1 MRALGKQLRDPSKRT
16 LLHWSSSFLGRYFFP
31 YFFSLDFAPC
41 CLHCGWDL
49 WSTVKKCM
57 FRFQNKHGHYKWSH
71 QPLANSSLWTPH
83 EQQSKSHDTHK
94 LQKRLKHK
102 GKQAWLSTLVKDILM
117 WLYFC
122 YPFFSHKNPKFR
134 IAFNAFLIEA
144 WIDSEKIH
152 KLQSRHEGTGRPL

>member
-1 MRALGKQLRDPSKRT
+1 MTLQSLESQTIWAKRWSIQMPWTKDSFSKWE
-16 LLHWSSSFLGRYFFP
+16 HWVSNWETPAREHCYTGAHLSWGDTFSLI
-31 YFFSLDFAPC
+31 FFSLDFAPC

-57 FRFQNKHGHYKWSH
+57 FRFQNKRGHYKWSH

-122 YPFFSHKNPKFR
+122 YPFFFS
-134 IAFNAFLIEA
+134 
-144 WIDSEKIH
+144 
-152 KLQSRHEGTGRPL
+152 